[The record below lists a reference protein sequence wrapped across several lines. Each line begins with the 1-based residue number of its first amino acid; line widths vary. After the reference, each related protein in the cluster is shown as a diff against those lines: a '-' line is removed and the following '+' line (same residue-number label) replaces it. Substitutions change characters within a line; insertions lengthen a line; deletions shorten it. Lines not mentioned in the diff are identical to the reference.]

1 MRASILASTANAQHL
16 EAMLNAEVP
25 LLSIA
30 VPGSSKTVIL
40 VERIAFLPGEK
51 GLTPE
56 KFMVVKITD

>member
-1 MRASILASTANAQHL
+1 
-16 EAMLNAEVP
+16 MLNAEVP